1 MDTKESKM
9 KRILTVAI
17 LTMVA
22 NSQIITIMDNGIKRK
37 IYLPDNKTDILA
49 RSTNS
54 NHPKKELI
62 IAFKKGVNIEEF
74 AKKYNLKLKTTVVK
88 KYYIF
93 KNRSNLDAGSLIA
106 KIVVNESNIKT
117 IRPNWGFGFKA
128 R

>member
-1 MDTKESKM
+1 M
-9 KRILTVAI
+9 KKILAVAL

-22 NSQIITIMDNGIKRK
+22 NSQIITIMDKGIERK
-37 IYLPDNKTDILA
+37 IYLPDNNDTMLA
-49 RSTNS
+49 RSANS

-62 IAFKKGVNIEEF
+62 VAFKDKTDLKEF
-74 AKKYNLKLKTTVVK
+74 AKKYKLKLKTTVAN